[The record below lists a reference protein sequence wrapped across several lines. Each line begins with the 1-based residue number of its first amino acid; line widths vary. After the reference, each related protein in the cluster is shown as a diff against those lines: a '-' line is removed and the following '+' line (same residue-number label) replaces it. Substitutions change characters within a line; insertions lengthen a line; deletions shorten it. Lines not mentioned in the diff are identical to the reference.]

1 MPLILF
7 WRHKKIRLS
16 TASCWLAM
24 DKDTGEYCLLLM
36 SSLLLKVFLMSND
49 NHYQLLINY

>member
-36 SSLLLKVFLMSND
+36 SSLLLKAFLMSND